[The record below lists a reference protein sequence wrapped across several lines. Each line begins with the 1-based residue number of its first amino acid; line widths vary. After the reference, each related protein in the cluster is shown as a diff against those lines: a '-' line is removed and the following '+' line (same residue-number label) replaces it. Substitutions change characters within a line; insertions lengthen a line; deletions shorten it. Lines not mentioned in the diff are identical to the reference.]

1 MPVADTPLTHGEC
14 ADFQHKLF
22 AHLDATDRRFDGLK
36 GEMAARFDEVST
48 QLDGL
53 YHRLGRLEDEYEA
66 IKAALAR
73 LEGRVERVEQRSN
86 RLEVEHRAFVLV
98 ASRLQE
104 RVGRLEQ
111 RLERRRAAGER
122 RALSVGVQELRTR
135 LEDLQ
140 ARIEALE
147 RPSEP

>member
-1 MPVADTPLTHGEC
+1 MPVTDAPLTHGEF
-14 ADFQHKLF
+14 AEFQHKLF
-22 AHLDATDRRFDGLK
+22 AHLDAISRRSDSLK

-66 IKAALAR
+66 IKAGLAR
-73 LEGRVERVEQRSN
+73 LEGRAERVEQRSN

-98 ASRLQE
+98 AARLQE

-122 RALSVGVQELRTR
+122 GALPLDVQQLRTR
-135 LEDLQ
+135 LEELL

-147 RPSEP
+147 RRSEP